1 MSAKGIIFDIK
12 EFAQHDGDGVRTTV
26 FFKGCP
32 LRCVW
37 CHNPE
42 GLSPEPELYVGT
54 NGCIDCG
61 LCRKPCSHPDCV
73 YGRCLH
79 ICPQGLLR
87 VSGKEYDADGLAER
101 IKKSA
106 DFLSENGGVTLSGGE
121 PLMQWEFALELIRK
135 LKPLN
140 VAIETSGYA
149 APDVFRRVISECD
162 LVFLDI
168 KLASREDHRRYTG
181 VYNDIILENLGI
193 LKSSGKAFV
202 LRTPLIPGI
211 TDTEENL
218 AGIAA
223 LADGATVELLPYNSL
238 APAKYPAV
246 GRTFT
251 DLITENESRIK
262 PGSALPRNFILR

>member
-1 MSAKGIIFDIK
+1 MSGIIFDIK

-54 NGCIDCG
+54 NGCTDCG
-61 LCRKPCSHPDCV
+61 LCRKPCSHPDCI

-79 ICPQGLLR
+79 VCPQGLLR
-87 VSGKEYDADGLAER
+87 VSGKEWEAEALAQK

-106 DFLSENGGVTLSGGE
+106 DFLAENGGVTLSGGE
-121 PLMQWEFALELIRK
+121 PLMQWEFALELIRE
-135 LKPLN
+135 LKPLH

-149 APDVFRRVISECD
+149 SPEAFRRVISVCD
-162 LVFLDI
+162 FVFLDI
-168 KLASREDHRRYTG
+168 KLADREEHKKYTG
-181 VYNDIILENLGI
+181 VYNDKILENLKI
-193 LKSSGKAFV
+193 LKSSGVPFL

-218 AGIAA
+218 AAIAV
-223 LADGATVELLPYNSL
+223 LAGGAPVELLPYNSL

-246 GRTFT
+246 GRSFT
-251 DLITENESRIK
+251 DLITEKESRIK
-262 PGSALPRNFILR
+262 PGADLPPNFRLR